1 MMASLR
7 SMGFNLY
14 PHQEEAIK
22 NLRSGSIL
30 YGGVG
35 SGKTL
40 AALTFYKRTYPDM
53 KLFVITTA
61 KKRDSKDWQED
72 SEKLKLEGVFDSW
85 NNITKYKDVQN
96 AFFIFD
102 EQRVVGYSTWGKT
115 FIKIAKN
122 NKWILL
128 SATPGDTWM
137 DYIPVFIANGFY
149 KNKREF
155 ILQHVD
161 YDMFAK
167 YPKIRGY
174 RNESI
179 LIRNRDRLLV
189 HMPMVRATTRHR
201 QIIYSSFDEQKYDR
215 IMKDRWNVFDDK
227 PIENASELLQCLR
240 KTTATDEDRK
250 WNASVIMDITD
261 KLIVF
266 YNYNYELDILKEIAF
281 SLNREFWEWNGWKH
295 QNIPN
300 TDNWLYFVQY
310 TAGSE
315 GWNCVA
321 TNAMMFYSLNY
332 SYRMMEQAEGRID
345 RLNTAYS
352 DLEYY
357 ILSSKAKIDR
367 DVHKAVMN
375 KKQFN
380 ASNWARRSGVI
391 F

>member
-1 MMASLR
+1 MMASLPN
-7 SMGFNLY
+7 MECKLY

-22 NLRSGSIL
+22 KLKSGSIL

-40 AALTFYKRTYPDM
+40 AALSFYKRSYPDL
-53 KLFVITTA
+53 KLYVITTA
-61 KKRDSKDWQED
+61 KKRDSKDWQSD
-72 SEKLKLEGVFDSW
+72 ASKLRVDGVFDSW
-85 NNITKYKDVQN
+85 NNITKYADIKDS
-96 AFFIFD
+96 FFIFD

-115 FIKIAKN
+115 FIKIAKA

-155 ILQHVD
+155 VQYHVD

-174 RNESI
+174 RNEGL
-179 LIRNRDRLLV
+179 LIQNRDRLLI
-189 HMPMVRATTRHR
+189 HMPIVRETTRHR
-201 QIIYSSFDEQKYDR
+201 QIIYSTYDNEKYDEV
-215 IMKDRWNVFDDK
+215 MKNRWNVFDGK
-227 PIENASELLQCLR
+227 PIENPSELLQCLR
-240 KTTATDEDRK
+240 KITATDEDRI

-261 KLIVF
+261 RLIVF
-266 YNYNYELDILKEIAF
+266 YNYNYELDILKKIAE
-281 SLNREFWEWNGWKH
+281 SLNKEYFEWNGWRH

-300 TDNWLYFVQY
+300 QNKWLYFVQY
-310 TAGSE
+310 IAGSE
-315 GWNCVA
+315 GWNCTS
-321 TNAMMFYSLNY
+321 TNTMMFYSLNY

-345 RLNTAYS
+345 RLNTEYS

-367 DVHKAVMN
+367 DVHKAVVN

-380 ASNWARRSGVI
+380 ASNWARRSGVV